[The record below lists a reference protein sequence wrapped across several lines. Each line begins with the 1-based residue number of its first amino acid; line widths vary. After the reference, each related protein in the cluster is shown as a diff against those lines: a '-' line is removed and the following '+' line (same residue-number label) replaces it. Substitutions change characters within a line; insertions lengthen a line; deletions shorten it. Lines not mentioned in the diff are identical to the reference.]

1 MNKYLIFLPLIILTG
16 CKTPFFRST
25 QGVLTNVGISVPNSD
40 VASFQIASYLS
51 GQQVTVKEPSTI
63 KYSWKIAETN
73 NYFWAIETTS
83 YRSGEIQ
90 VDGK

>member
-1 MNKYLIFLPLIILTG
+1 MNKYLIFLPLVIFTG

-25 QGVLTNVGISVPNSD
+25 QGVLTNVGVSIPNSD
-40 VASFQIASYLS
+40 VASFQIAQYLS

-73 NYFWAIETTS
+73 NYFGLVKTQTI
-83 YRSGEIQ
+83 RIGEIQ